1 MLELDMGEGILSRN
15 DISLNIF
22 RVGQEY
28 CDPKKLHEVRRWEG
42 KNSLHFIL
50 HGRGTL
56 IVGGEARV
64 LNKGDVF
71 LLYADEEYEYY
82 PDPTDPWAYIWVDF
96 SSNATQDLFACCGLS
111 IENPVIHVNDLA
123 SIMSHLKLLYEAYD
137 ASDLQEL
144 RCAAYFML
152 ILGELIKNAE
162 RKTLSG
168 VSSFKQHHIR
178 NIVAYINNNF
188 RLPLTIR
195 EIAVANQI
203 STSRMMTLFA
213 ELVGISPIAYLNCF
227 RVATACEI
235 LRTTDIPIGKVA
247 GMVGVED
254 PLYFS
259 RLFRKCKGMSPREYR
274 VNKPQEDPF
283 AWQKKLNLNFN

>member
-1 MLELDMGEGILSRN
+1 MLELDMGEGLLSQKN
-15 DISLNIF
+15 ISLNIL

-42 KNSLHFIL
+42 KNSLHFVL
-50 HGRGTL
+50 YGRGTL
-56 IVGGEARV
+56 ITGGQTRT
-64 LNKGDVF
+64 LGKGDVF
-71 LLYADEEYEYY
+71 LLFADEEYEYY
-82 PDPTDPWAYIWVDF
+82 PDPVDPWSYIWVDF
-96 SSNATQDLFACCGLS
+96 CSNATVELFSSCGLS
-111 IENPVIHVNDLA
+111 VQNPVVHLSDLA
-123 SIMSHLKLLYEAYD
+123 SVMGLLKSVYESYD
-137 ASDLQEL
+137 ASPLQQL
-144 RCAAYFML
+144 NCSAYFML
-152 ILGELIKNAE
+152 ILGELVKNAE
-162 RKTLSG
+162 KKTLSG
-168 VSSFKQHHIR
+168 GSSFKQQHVR

-213 ELVGISPIAYLNCF
+213 ELVGISPIAYLNSF

-259 RLFRKCKGMSPREYR
+259 RLFRKSKGMSPREYR
-274 VNKPQEDPF
+274 AGKPQEDPF
-283 AWQKKLNLNFN
+283 GWLKALNLDFS

>member
-1 MLELDMGEGILSRN
+1 MLELNMGEGVLSHTN
-15 DISLNIF
+15 ISLNIL

-28 CDPKKLHEVRRWEG
+28 CDPKKLHEVRRWEET
-42 KNSLHFIL
+42 NSLHFIL

-56 IVGGEARV
+56 IAGGEAKV

-96 SSNATQDLFACCGLS
+96 SSSATRELFEPCGLS
-111 IENPVIHVNDLA
+111 VASPVIRVNDLA
-123 SIMSHLKLLYEAYD
+123 SIMSQLKLLYEAYD
-137 ASDLQEL
+137 ASNLQQL
-144 RCAAYFML
+144 RCSAYFML
-152 ILGELIKNAE
+152 ILSELIKNAE
-162 RKTLSG
+162 RKTFHG
-168 VSSFKQHHIR
+168 VSSFKQQHIR

-213 ELVGISPIAYLNCF
+213 ELIGISPIAYLNCF

-247 GMVGVED
+247 SMVGVED

-274 VNKPQEDPF
+274 ANKPQEDPF
-283 AWQKKLNLNFN
+283 AWQKQLNLDFN

>member
-1 MLELDMGEGILSRN
+1 MLELDMGEGFLPEHNIT
-15 DISLNIF
+15 LNIL

-28 CDPKKLHEVRRWEG
+28 CDPKKLHEVRRWGE
-42 KNSLHFIL
+42 KNSLHFVL

-56 IVGGEARV
+56 IAGGETKT
-64 LNKGDVF
+64 LYKGDVF
-71 LLYADEEYEYY
+71 LLYAGEEYEYY
-82 PDPTDPWAYIWVDF
+82 PDPMDPWSYIWVDF
-96 SSNATQDLFACCGLS
+96 CSNDTQALFAPCGLS
-111 IENPVIHVNDLA
+111 SKNPVIHVNDLT
-123 SIMSHLKLLYEAYD
+123 SMMGMLKLLYESYD
-137 ASDLQEL
+137 ASALQQL
-144 RCAAYFML
+144 KCSAHFML

-162 RKTLSG
+162 KKSFGG
-168 VSSFKQHHIR
+168 VSSFKQQHVR

-195 EIAVANQI
+195 QIAIANQI

-213 ELVGISPIAYLNCF
+213 ELVGISPIAYLNSF
-227 RVATACEI
+227 RVSTACEV

-247 GMVGVED
+247 SMVGVED

-274 VNKPQEDPF
+274 VNRIQEDPF
-283 AWQKKLNLNFN
+283 AWLKELNLDFN

>member
-1 MLELDMGEGILSRN
+1 MLELNMGEGVLSRN
-15 DISLNIF
+15 NISLNIL
-22 RVGQEY
+22 RIGQEY
-28 CDPKKLHEVRRWEG
+28 CDPKKLHEVRRWSD
-42 KNSLHFIL
+42 KNSLHFVL

-56 IVGGEARV
+56 IAGGDAKV

-96 SSNATQDLFACCGLS
+96 SSNATCELFAPCGLS
-111 IENPVIHVNDLA
+111 IASPVIHVNDLA
-123 SIMSHLKLLYEAYD
+123 SIMGQLKLLYEAYD

-144 RCAAYFML
+144 RCSAYFML
-152 ILGELIKNAE
+152 ILSELIKNAE
-162 RKTLSG
+162 RKVFHG

-195 EIAVANQI
+195 EIAIANQI
-203 STSRMMTLFA
+203 STSRMMTLFS
-213 ELVGISPIAYLNCF
+213 ELLGISPIAYLNCF

-247 GMVGVED
+247 SMVGVED

-283 AWQKKLNLNFN
+283 AWQKKLNLDFN

>member
-1 MLELDMGEGILSRN
+1 MLELDMGEGVLSRN
-15 DISLNIF
+15 NISLNIL

-28 CDPKKLHEVRRWEG
+28 CDPKKLHEVRRWVG
-42 KNSLHFIL
+42 KNSLHFVM

-56 IVGGEARV
+56 ITGGETKG
-64 LNKGDVF
+64 LCKGDVF

-82 PDPTDPWAYIWVDF
+82 PESTDPWAYIWVDF
-96 SSNATQDLFACCGLS
+96 SANDTQALFSPCGLS
-111 IENPVIHVNDLA
+111 VQNPVIHINDLA
-123 SIMSHLKLLYEAYD
+123 PLMGLLKSMYEAYD
-137 ASDLQEL
+137 ASDLQQL
-144 RCAAYFML
+144 KCSAYFML
-152 ILGELIKNAE
+152 VLSELIKNAE
-162 RKTLSG
+162 RKTFGG
-168 VSSFKQHHIR
+168 VSSFKQQHIR

-203 STSRMMTLFA
+203 STSRMMTLFS
-213 ELVGISPIAYLNCF
+213 EMIGISPIAYLNCF
-227 RVATACEI
+227 RVSTACEI
-235 LRTTDIPIGKVA
+235 LRNTNIPIGKVA

-274 VNKPQEDPF
+274 AGKIQEDPF
-283 AWQKKLNLNFN
+283 AWQKALHLDFN